1 MPLAL
6 PPLRLVLQEA
16 AVGLRE
22 AELAEL
28 RHRGGEEQRSVAVGL
43 CKART
48 LRTTGLMWADQEE
61 LRSKRKG

>member
-1 MPLAL
+1 M
-6 PPLRLVLQEA
+6 
-16 AVGLRE
+16 GLRE

-48 LRTTGLMWADQEE
+48 LRTAGLMWADQEE

>member
-28 RHRGGEEQRSVAVGL
+28 RH
-43 CKART
+43 
-48 LRTTGLMWADQEE
+48 
-61 LRSKRKG
+61 